1 MPQKMTSLQERFMR
15 RKSLWICFTVVHL
28 VFFAALSSL
37 IFSGGVLSD
46 INLYRW
52 WAFEGINEGNW
63 QGITTDWVYPI
74 GALAPM
80 LISAVFGWGAY
91 QAVWFAIF
99 TALNA
104 AAVAVISKPGTPSRY
119 AASYWWLLVTWLLGP
134 VAVGRVDGLTAPL
147 VIMGLLLLASRPV
160 VASALL
166 SVATWMKVWPAA
178 VILAVLVASRR
189 RLTLIATGAAVSAV
203 MAGIVIAGGGI
214 RHLLSFVGAQGARG
228 MQMEAPFTT
237 PGLWQAILGGDSGA
251 YIFEDKVINTRE
263 VRGALGEPVAALMT
277 PLLAAAAVAVVI
289 LLIWALR
296 RGADAGQLLIAGALA
311 LVSAFIV
318 FNKVGSPQFMLWLGA
333 VVAVGVAWEGRSWRV
348 PAILMVAIASLTT
361 LVYPLFY
368 TALYNDLNIGVAL
381 LLTIR
386 NIALLVLFGW
396 SLVRIVRLTRAG
408 GSRPVSAPG
417 VRPETAP

>member
-1 MPQKMTSLQERFMR
+1 MR
-15 RKSLWICFTVVHL
+15 RKSLWICFTLVHL

-46 INLYRW
+46 INLYRQ
-52 WAFEGINEGNW
+52 WAFEGIDEGVW
-63 QGITTDWVYPI
+63 QGISADWVYPI
-74 GALAPM
+74 GALLPM
-80 LISAVFGWGAY
+80 LLAAVFGWGGY
-91 QAVWFAIF
+91 QLAWFAIF

-104 AAVAVISKPGTPSRY
+104 AAVAVISKPATPARY
-119 AASYWWLLVTWLLGP
+119 AASYWWLAVTGLLGP

-147 VIMGLLLLASRPV
+147 VIIGLLLLASRPV

-189 RLTLIATGAAVSAV
+189 RLTLVLTGAAVSVV
-203 MAGIVIAGGGI
+203 MAGIVIAGGGV

-237 PGLWQAILGGDSGA
+237 PGLWQAILGNGSGA
-251 YIFEDKVINTRE
+251 YIFEDKIINTRE

-277 PLLAAAAVAVVI
+277 PLLAVVALAVVV

-296 RGADAGQLLIAGALA
+296 RGADAGQLLIAGSLA
-311 LVSAFIV
+311 LVAAFIV

-333 VVAVGVAWEGRSWRV
+333 VIAVGVAWEGRSWRV
-348 PAILMVAIASLTT
+348 PAILMPAIAALTT
-361 LVYPLFY
+361 LVYPMFY
-368 TALYNDLNIGVAL
+368 AALYNDLNVVVAAL
-381 LLTIR
+381 LTLR
-386 NIALLVLFGW
+386 NVLLLVLFGW
-396 SLVRIVRLTRAG
+396 SVVRIVRLTKAG
-408 GSRPVSAPG
+408 GSSRLSAPE